1 MNRPVPVS
9 AMADLI
15 AGMAALRA
23 LMGDRMTENRDVC
36 LAHGRGEAFHADMP
50 PDAVIFPHS
59 TQEVQAI
66 VQICAAHSIPIIPF
80 GAGTSLEGNVA
91 APHGGVALD
100 MTQMDK
106 ILVVNAD
113 DLDCV
118 VQPGVTRESLNAYL
132 RASGLFFPIDPG
144 ANATIG
150 GMAAT
155 RASGTNAVRYGT
167 MRDNV
172 LWMTVV
178 MADGKVIR
186 TARRG
191 RKSAAGYDL
200 TRLFIG
206 SEGTLGITTEIGL
219 RLHGQPESSIAA
231 TCAFAD
237 LEGAVQTVVETL
249 QIGVPIARIEILD
262 TRQVQAIN
270 AYSKTDLIEAPTLFF
285 EFHGSEAGVKEQ
297 AEMVGAL
304 AANNGGTGFEWAA
317 QVEDRSRL
325 WAARHNAYYAA
336 QALRPGSRLIVTDV
350 CVPISRLSECITLTH
365 QDIAAINLDAPI
377 VGHVGDGN
385 FHVMIC
391 VDPGNIDEVRRAE
404 DFNDRLVARAL
415 AMDGTCTGEHG
426 IGLGKQGKLV
436 DELGEDA
443 VDVMRKIKNA
453 LDPQGILNPGKIFAA
468 NQ

>member
-1 MNRPVPVS
+1 
-9 AMADLI
+9 
-15 AGMAALRA
+15 
-23 LMGDRMTENRDVC
+23 MGDRMSENPNIC
-36 LAHGRGEAFHADMP
+36 LSHGRGEAFHGDMP

-59 TQEVQAI
+59 TEEVQAI
-66 VQICAAHSIPIIPF
+66 VRICASYCIPVIPF

-91 APHGGVALD
+91 APFGGVTLD

-106 ILVVNAD
+106 ILAVND
-113 DLDCV
+113 TDMDCV
-118 VQPGVTRESLNAYL
+118 VQPGVTREGLNAHL
-132 RASGLFFPIDPG
+132 RDSGLFFPIDPG

-167 MRDNV
+167 MRDNI

-231 TCAFAD
+231 TCAFAG

-249 QIGVPIARIEILD
+249 QVGVPIARIEILD

-270 AYSKTDLIEAPTLFF
+270 AYSKTDLIEAPSLFF
-285 EFHGSEAGVKEQ
+285 EFHGSESAVKEQ
-297 AEMVGAL
+297 AELVAML
-304 AANNGGTGFEWAA
+304 AENNGGTGFEWAA

-336 QALRPGSRLIVTDV
+336 QALRPGSQLIVTDV
-350 CVPISRLSECITLTH
+350 CVPISRLCECITRTH
-365 QDIAAINLDAPI
+365 EDIAAIGLDAPI

-391 VDPGNIDEVRRAE
+391 VDPDNSEEVHRAE
-404 DFNDRLVARAL
+404 AFNDRLVARAL
-415 AMDGTCTGEHG
+415 SMDGTCTGEHG
-426 IGLGKQGKLV
+426 IGLGKQDKLI

-443 VDVMRKIKNA
+443 VDVMRKIKA
-453 LDPQGILNPGKIFAA
+453 VLDPQGIFNPGKIFAP
-468 NQ
+468 

>member
-1 MNRPVPVS
+1 MLGNR
-9 AMADLI
+9 I
-15 AGMAALRA
+15 
-23 LMGDRMTENRDVC
+23 TENPAIR
-36 LAHGRGEAFHADMP
+36 LAHGRGEAFHEDMP
-50 PDAVIFPHS
+50 PEAVIFPHS
-59 TQEVQAI
+59 TEEVQAI
-66 VQICAAHSIPIIPF
+66 VRTCGVYGIPVIPF

-91 APHGGVALD
+91 APYGGVSLD

-106 ILVVNAD
+106 IIAVNGSD
-113 DLDCV
+113 MDCI
-118 VQPGVTRESLNAYL
+118 VQPGVTREALNAHL
-132 RASGLFFPIDPG
+132 RDSGLFFPIDPG

-167 MRDNV
+167 MRDNI
-172 LWMTVV
+172 LWLTVV

-186 TARRG
+186 TARRA

-206 SEGTLGITTEIGL
+206 SEGTLGIITEIGL
-219 RLHGQPESSIAA
+219 RLHGQPESTIAA
-231 TCAFAD
+231 TCAFGHLA
-237 LEGAVQTVVETL
+237 GALQTVVETL
-249 QIGVPIARIEILD
+249 QVGVPIARIEILD

-270 AYSKTDLIEAPTLFF
+270 AYSKTDLIEAPTLFC
-285 EFHGSEAGVKEQ
+285 EFHGTEAGVKEQ
-297 AEMVGAL
+297 AEMVSML
-304 AANNGGTGFEWAA
+304 AENNGGTGFEWAV

-336 QALRPGSRLIVTDV
+336 QALRPGSKLIVTDV
-350 CVPISRLSECITLTH
+350 CVPISRLCKCITQTH
-365 QDIAAINLDAPI
+365 EDIAQVQLDAPI

-391 VDPGNIDEVRRAE
+391 VDPDNQEEVRRAE
-404 DFNDRLVARAL
+404 AFNDRLVARAL
-415 AMDGTCTGEHG
+415 SMDGTCTGEHG

-443 VDVMRKIKNA
+443 VDIMRRIKTA
-453 LDPQGILNPGKIFAA
+453 LDPQGIFNPGKIFKA
-468 NQ
+468 